1 MSGHERHGER
11 TEAPSEGWRRV
22 QSWRRVAGL
31 AQAGILLLGWPA
43 AAQVKWGALSS
54 HLSGTVSPGYSAE
67 YGNETESDH
76 TWAIAGAGTLTG
88 SYYTPNFLSF
98 NASYYLNQS
107 RANSDFQ
114 SISNASGVNLS
125 TSIFGGSR
133 FPGSISYSKAFNSEG
148 NYAVPGLP
156 NYVTHGN
163 SETFGINWNEN
174 LPDVPSFS
182 AGYQQGTS
190 QYTVYGVSDEGQNQ
204 FHSINLHSSYQLD
217 GFNMGAYYLNGG
229 SHSLIPNLVSTAG
242 PTETHS
248 TDSGE
253 GINVTHPLP
262 FSGTVAGGVNRT
274 DFSSN
279 YLGLTSSGT
288 IDLYTGIVTIHP
300 TQKVSVTAN
309 TEYSD
314 NLSGQLLQS
323 IVAAGG
329 VVAGASSNQTSN
341 SLDVMGT
348 ATYAPITRLQ
358 TSLYGEVRTQTFLGQ
373 SYGVHSYGGSV
384 TYMQNVLDG
393 TLNGSLTVMDNI
405 NDQTGQGTLGFSAN
419 GNYARVL
426 DGWHVNGSF
435 GYAQNVQTLLVTYMN
450 SFYNYS
456 ANARRAWG
464 KFNMS
469 AGAGASRTGL
479 TESAGTTSSSESYN
493 ASAGYGQWINAN
505 GSYARASGEALST
518 GGGLTNLPVPPVL
531 PSSLIALYGGTSY
544 SVGVSSVPVKKL
556 VLTASY
562 ARANT
567 DITSQGATS
576 ANQNQEFN
584 TLIQYQTRKL
594 YYTSGYARLAQGFS
608 ATGLEPEIVSS
619 YYVGISRWFNFF

>member
-1 MSGHERHGER
+1 M
-11 TEAPSEGWRRV
+11 
-22 QSWRRVAGL
+22 QSWRRVAGVV
-31 AQAGILLLGWPA
+31 QAGILLLGWPA
-43 AAQVKWGALSS
+43 AAQVKWGALST

-67 YGNETESDH
+67 YGNETQSDH
-76 TWAIAGAGTLTG
+76 NWAIAGVGTLTG
-88 SYYTPNFLSF
+88 SYYNPNFLSF

-133 FPGSISYSKAFNSEG
+133 FPGSVSYSKAYNSEG
-148 NYAVPGLP
+148 NYAIPGLP

-163 SETFGINWNEN
+163 SSTFGINWNEN
-174 LPDVPSFS
+174 LPNVPSFS

-190 QYTVYGVSDEGQNQ
+190 DYTVYGLSDEGQNQ
-204 FHSINLHSSYQLD
+204 FHSINLHSSYQVD
-217 GFNMGAYYLNGG
+217 GFNLGAYYLDGG
-229 SHSLIPNLVSTAG
+229 SHSLIPSLVSAAA

-253 GINVTHPLP
+253 GINASHTLP
-262 FSGTVAGGVNRT
+262 FSGTIAGGVNRT
-274 DFSSN
+274 EFNTN

-288 IDLYTGIVTIHP
+288 IDLYTGMATVHP
-300 TQKVSVTAN
+300 TQKVALTVN

-329 VVAGASSNQTSN
+329 VATGIATNQGSN

-348 ATYAPITRLQ
+348 ATYAPMTRLQ

-384 TYMQNVLDG
+384 TYMQNLLDG

-405 NDQTGQGTLGFSAN
+405 DDQTGQGTLGFSAN
-419 GNYARVL
+419 GNYTRVI
-426 DGWHVNGSF
+426 DGWHVNGNF

-456 ANARRAWG
+456 ANLRRAWG
-464 KFNMS
+464 RFNMS

-479 TESAGTTSSSESYN
+479 TEVAGTTSTSESYS
-493 ASAGYGQWINAN
+493 ASVGYGQWINAN
-505 GSYARASGEALST
+505 GSYAKASGQALTT
-518 GGGLTNLPVPPVL
+518 GSGLSNLPVPPVI
-531 PSSLIALYGGTSY
+531 PSSLLALYGGTSY
-544 SVGVSSVPVKKL
+544 SMGVSSTPVKKL
-556 VLTASY
+556 ILTAAY
-562 ARANT
+562 ARSNT
-567 DITSQGATS
+567 NITSDGASS
-576 ANQNQEFN
+576 ANENQQFN

-594 YYTSGYARLAQGFS
+594 YYTSGYARLEQGFS
-608 ATGLEPEIVSS
+608 GLGNEPQIVSS